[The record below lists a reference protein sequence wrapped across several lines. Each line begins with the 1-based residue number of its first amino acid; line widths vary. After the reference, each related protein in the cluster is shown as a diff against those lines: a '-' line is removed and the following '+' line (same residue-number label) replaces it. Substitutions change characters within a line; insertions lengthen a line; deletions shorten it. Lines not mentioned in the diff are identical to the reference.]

1 MKRSFQNVVIL
12 FALMVVFT
20 SCGDGW
26 KKYIPLSVDKELG
39 IQSQNQYD
47 LMYKNQILIDLLAL
61 GFFYLSV
68 YTFPKVF

>member
-12 FALMVVFT
+12 FALMVVFN

-39 IQSQNQYD
+39 IQAQNQYD
-47 LMYKNQILIDLLAL
+47 LMYKNQILPEKDYQELYNKINFHQQ
-61 GFFYLSV
+61 G
-68 YTFPKVF
+68 